1 MNQLK
6 KTVTLDRLQ
15 TVAWILFL
23 VFLPVTSFPF
33 FPPEMGGD
41 ALVRPLSLFPLI
53 VLVFIATFPALFRK
67 RLPATFLSLLPF
79 VLVATASSLLSLLHG
94 INSTFGV
101 SVAQRLMRAMITL
114 GIGGAIYLTVALLP
128 KTFNDL
134 RAALRWIYAGL
145 GIAMLWGSVQAFYV
159 IHFNPA
165 FYQWAN
171 HIQKFISTR
180 RLIENRISG
189 MTYEPNWFAEQIS
202 FLLIPWLIAS
212 VMSGYSVFRW
222 RWRSLTVEWL
232 LLGWAVGVLAFTFS
246 RTGLIVLF
254 TLVVVSVLFF
264 RPNRVKQNGQK
275 KAASKSWPR
284 RISEALA
291 AVFVIA
297 GLVFLAGAKNE
308 FFSRLWNYWTTEKKT
323 SLAGYFDYLGFGAR
337 FIYSTTAFRIYEAN
351 PVIGVGLGNY
361 AFYFEDMVPEQL
373 IAETPEILR
382 LLTQNVERFRL
393 MTPKNLYMRIL
404 AETGLVGM
412 AAFLV
417 FILSIAGCAIFLYL
431 SPQKE
436 HKFWGM
442 ASIYLLIAF
451 VLSALSY
458 DSFTI
463 PNMWVVFG
471 MITAAAWISKRTPEP
486 PQFLLTG
493 GNNH

>member
-1 MNQLK
+1 MKQIL
-6 KTVTLDRLQ
+6 TIVSLERIQ
-15 TVAWILFL
+15 TIAWILFL
-23 VFLPVTSFPF
+23 VFLPVTSFPY

-53 VLVFIATFPALFRK
+53 LLVLIATLPNLFRK
-67 RLPATFLSLLPF
+67 PLPATFLSLLPF
-79 VLVATASSLLSLLHG
+79 VLAATASSLLSLLHG

-101 SVAQRLMRAMITL
+101 SVAQRLLRAMITL

-128 KTFNDL
+128 KTIEDL
-134 RAALRWIYAGL
+134 RATLRWIYAGF
-145 GIAMLWGSVQAFYV
+145 GIAMLWGSVQAVYV
-159 IHFNPA
+159 IHFNPT

-171 HIQKFISTR
+171 RIQRLISTR

-202 FLLIPWLIAS
+202 LLLLPWLIAS
-212 VMSGYSVFRW
+212 VVSGYSVFRW

-232 LLGWAVGVLAFTFS
+232 LLGWSVGVLAFTFS
-246 RTGLIVLF
+246 RSGLIILF
-254 TLVVVSVLFF
+254 TLIVVSVLFF
-264 RPNRVKQNGQK
+264 RPNPVMKNGQTKNWQK

-284 RISEALA
+284 RMSEALA
-291 AVFVIA
+291 AVLVIG

-308 FFSRLWNYWTTEKKT
+308 FFSRLWNYWTAGKKT
-323 SLAGYFDYLGFGAR
+323 SLTGYFDYLGFGAR
-337 FIYSTTAFRIYEAN
+337 FIYSTTAFHIYEAN
-351 PVIGVGLGNY
+351 PVLGVGLGNY
-361 AFYFEDMVPEQL
+361 AFYFEDMVPERL

-417 FILSIAGCAIFLYL
+417 FILAITGCAIFLYL
-431 SPQKE
+431 SPQRE
-436 HKFWGM
+436 QRFWGM
-442 ASIYLLIAF
+442 ASIYLLVAF
-451 VLSALSY
+451 ILSALSF

-471 MITAAAWISKRTPEP
+471 MITAAAWISKRAPER
-486 PQFLLTG
+486 QG
-493 GNNH
+493 